1 MWSYSLVGRALVDG
15 ALVGRAL
22 DYQSKDPMFKTTKLL
37 QGELNLSSFQAQS
50 NECHGLVRT

>member
-1 MWSYSLVGRALVDG
+1 MWSDSLVGG
-15 ALVGRAL
+15 ALVGGAL

-37 QGELNLSSFQAQS
+37 QGELNLSSIQAQS